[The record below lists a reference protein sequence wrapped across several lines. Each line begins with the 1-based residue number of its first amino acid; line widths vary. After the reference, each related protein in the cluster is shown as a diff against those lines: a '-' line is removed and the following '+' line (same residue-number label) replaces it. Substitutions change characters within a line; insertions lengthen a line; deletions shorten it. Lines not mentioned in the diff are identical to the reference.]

1 MKFYDCR
8 SAPSPRRVRIYL
20 AEKGI
25 ELPTVEVDL
34 GAGEH
39 LRDEFRAINPDCT
52 VPALELDDG
61 TMLTESFAICQY
73 LESVYPD
80 PPLMG
85 RDDRER
91 ALVTQWNAKVEA
103 QGLSAIAE
111 AFRNRSR
118 GFAGRALTGP
128 EGFEQIAELVPRG
141 RRRAELFFTR
151 LDDELAG
158 REFVAGDVFTV
169 ADITALVTVDFA
181 GWIKLPLPEGVD
193 HLRRW
198 HEAVSARPGTR
209 V

>member
-1 MKFYDCR
+1 MKFYDCQ
-8 SAPSPRRVRIYL
+8 SAPSPRRVRIFL

-25 ELPTVEVDL
+25 ELPTVQVDL

-39 LRDEFRAINPDCT
+39 LGEPFRSLNPDCT
-52 VPALELDDG
+52 VPVLELDDG
-61 TMLTESFAICQY
+61 TALTESFAICQY

-85 RDDRER
+85 RDARER
-91 ALVTQWNAKVEA
+91 ALVTQWNAKVES
-103 QGLSAIAE
+103 QGLAAIAE

-128 EGFEQIAELVPRG
+128 EGFEQIAELVERG
-141 RRRAELFFTR
+141 RRRAGLFLAR
-151 LDDELAG
+151 LDAELAE

-181 GWIKLPLPEGVD
+181 GWIKLPLPEGAD
-193 HLRRW
+193 NLRRW
-198 HEAVSARPGTR
+198 HEAVSARPGAR

>member
-8 SAPSPRRVRIYL
+8 SAPSPRRVRIFL

-25 ELPTVEVDL
+25 DLPTVPVDL

-39 LRDEFRAINPDCT
+39 LGDGYRAINPDCT

-61 TMLTESFAICQY
+61 TVLTESFAICQY

-91 ALVTQWNAKVEA
+91 ALVTEWNAKVEA
-103 QGLSAIAE
+103 QGLGAVAE

-141 RRRAELFFTR
+141 RRRAELFLAR
-151 LDDELAG
+151 LDGELAE

-169 ADITALVTVDFA
+169 ADITALVTLDFA
-181 GWIKLPLPEGVD
+181 GWIKLPLPAGAD
-193 HLRRW
+193 NLRRW
-198 HEAVSARPGTR
+198 HEAVSARPGTK

>member
-1 MKFYDCR
+1 MKFYDCQ
-8 SAPSPRRVRIYL
+8 SAPSPRRVRIFL

-25 ELPTVEVDL
+25 ELPTVQVDL

-39 LRDEFRAINPDCT
+39 LGAPFRSLNPDCT
-52 VPALELDDG
+52 VPVLELDDG
-61 TMLTESFAICQY
+61 AALTEAFAICQY

-85 RDDRER
+85 RDARER
-91 ALVTQWNAKVEA
+91 ALVTQWNAKVES
-103 QGLSAIAE
+103 QGLAAIAE

-118 GFAGRALTGP
+118 GFTGRALTGP
-128 EGFEQIAELVPRG
+128 EGFEQIPELVERG
-141 RRRAELFFTR
+141 RRRAELFLAR
-151 LDDELAG
+151 LNAELAE

-181 GWIKLPLPEGVD
+181 GWIRLALPAGAD
-193 HLRRW
+193 NLRRW
-198 HEAVSARPGTR
+198 HEAVSARPGAK

>member
-1 MKFYDCR
+1 MKFYDCQ
-8 SAPSPRRVRIYL
+8 SAPSPRRVRIFL
-20 AEKGI
+20 AEKGV
-25 ELPTVEVDL
+25 ELASVQVDL

-39 LRDEFRAINPDCT
+39 LGETFRSLNPDCT
-52 VPALELDDG
+52 VPVLELDDG
-61 TMLTESFAICQY
+61 TALTESFAICQY

-91 ALVTQWNAKVEA
+91 ALVTQWNAKVES
-103 QGLSAIAE
+103 QGLAAVAE

-118 GFAGRALTGP
+118 GFTGRALTGP
-128 EGFEQIAELVPRG
+128 EGFGQIPELVERG
-141 RRRAELFFTR
+141 RRRAELFLAR
-151 LDDELAG
+151 LDAELAE

-181 GWIKLPLPEGVD
+181 GRIKLPLPEGAD
-193 HLRRW
+193 NLRRW
-198 HEAVSARPGTR
+198 HEAVSARPGTK

>member
-1 MKFYDCR
+1 MKFYDCQ
-8 SAPSPRRVRIYL
+8 SAPSPRRVRIFL
-20 AEKGI
+20 AEKGV
-25 ELPTVEVDL
+25 ELASVQVDL

-39 LRDEFRAINPDCT
+39 LGETFRSLNPDCT
-52 VPALELDDG
+52 VPVLELDDG
-61 TMLTESFAICQY
+61 TALTESFAICQY

-91 ALVTQWNAKVEA
+91 ALVTQWNAKVES
-103 QGLSAIAE
+103 QGLAAVAE

-118 GFAGRALTGP
+118 GFTGRALTGP
-128 EGFEQIAELVPRG
+128 EGFGQIPELVERG
-141 RRRAELFFTR
+141 RRRAELFLAR
-151 LDDELAG
+151 LDAELAE

-181 GWIKLPLPEGVD
+181 GRIKLPLPEGAD
-193 HLRRW
+193 NLRRW
-198 HEAVSARPGTR
+198 HEVVSARPGAK